1 MPTVPE
7 SSSASYPNT
16 QKQDASPAKPS
27 ILIDSNIHLRIL
39 LGSSPSNMRYNDWDV
54 LLFPGD
60 SIVPIKEFRV
70 DCHLVHDIGEA
81 IVPLRLMQRATDSL
95 PGRILVF

>member
-1 MPTVPE
+1 
-7 SSSASYPNT
+7 
-16 QKQDASPAKPS
+16 
-27 ILIDSNIHLRIL
+27 
-39 LGSSPSNMRYNDWDV
+39 MRYNDWDV

-60 SIVPIKEFRV
+60 SIVPVKEFRV